1 MGELESM
8 LKGDTIYLRLIE
20 PEDLEK
26 TYEWHN
32 DYEIQ
37 KMTCG
42 PIRFVSKEI
51 EKNWIMSKTS
61 NNQKDIYLSVCLI
74 ENNTMI
80 GLVSIN
86 DIDYVNRKC
95 RFGGIVIGDKK
106 YRDGIAYREA
116 NSILKAYVFEQL
128 NMHKLTGACLENHFM
143 SRACME
149 LDGYQKDGIL
159 RDEVFKDGKYHNVI
173 TYSLLD
179 NDYYQNKTKWANLDE
194 YTLALAKTIHSIKK
208 EASKKRKK

>member
-1 MGELESM
+1 M
-8 LKGDTIYLRLIE
+8 LKGNTIYLRMIE
-20 PEDLEK
+20 PGDLEK
-26 TYEWHN
+26 TYKWHN

-42 PIRFVSKEI
+42 QIRFVSMEI

-74 ENNTMI
+74 ENNEMI

-95 RFGGIVIGDKK
+95 IFGGIVIGDKN

-128 NMHKLTGACLENHFM
+128 NMHKLTGSCLENHFM

-149 LDGYQKDGIL
+149 LDGYKKEGIL

-173 TYSLLD
+173 IYSLIE

-194 YTLALAKTIHSIKK
+194 YTLALAKTLKSIKK
-208 EASKKRKK
+208 EA